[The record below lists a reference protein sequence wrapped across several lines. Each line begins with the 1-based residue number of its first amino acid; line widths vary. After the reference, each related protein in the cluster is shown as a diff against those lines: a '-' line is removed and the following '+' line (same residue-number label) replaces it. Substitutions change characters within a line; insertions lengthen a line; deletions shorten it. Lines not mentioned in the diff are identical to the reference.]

1 MFRNTET
8 ISLYREII
16 ETDWNMRKTDC
27 PKVSVVSKCF
37 ETKLKKLWKR
47 WKYQAP
53 FLVFRNS
60 ETIRLYRE
68 SIETLGSETLNFYVK
83 FLQCQLWQS
92 LWWIWFMFGM
102 NGHMILKCFRKEK
115 CDLRQVVL
123 SCDRSYCFSFLFQL
137 SFLLC
142 LGNNVHVLMD
152 LRNDW
157 LCPTILYK

>member
-8 ISLYREII
+8 IRLYRKII
-16 ETDWNMRKTDC
+16 ETDWNMRKIDC
-27 PKVSVVSKCF
+27 PNVSVVSKQNWN
-37 ETKLKKLWKR
+37 KLWKR

-68 SIETLGSETLNFYVK
+68 IIETLGSKTLNFYVK

-102 NGHMILKCFRKEK
+102 NRHMILKCFRKEK
-115 CDLRQVVL
+115 RNLRRAVL
-123 SCDRSYCFSFLFQL
+123 SCDRFYCFSFLFQL

-142 LGNNVHVLMD
+142 LVNNVHVLMD

-157 LCPTILYK
+157 LCPTEYPL